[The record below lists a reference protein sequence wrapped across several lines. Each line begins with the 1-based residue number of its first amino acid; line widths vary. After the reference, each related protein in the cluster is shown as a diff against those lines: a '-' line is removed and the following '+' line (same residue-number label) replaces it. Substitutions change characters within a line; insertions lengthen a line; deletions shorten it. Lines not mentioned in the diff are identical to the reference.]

1 MKKSQAR
8 GYLLEIILSKMIE
21 INGYEAI
28 NRPDEPDIVSNQ
40 NGLNIRGRGG
50 YHQFDS
56 LGELKATPPFIH
68 PRRLF
73 LDAKFYDTKKV
84 GADKVMMGIGV
95 LNDINTSRSTVSIG
109 KRKRT
114 ASRHYKYNY
123 ALFSTSGFTEEAQLL
138 AMAHKIYL
146 IHLGGDGYRWVIK
159 SINSIV
165 DALDDFMPEKD
176 RINIEIFDDF
186 RKHFV
191 SWLDSN
197 RREVTYSDFK
207 KLLLCNYSSE
217 YLLDFTGE
225 DHEVSV
231 EGDNYLSCNERFDR
245 MKPFIDRVIENLS
258 NKSVYLANSE
268 ISQLVPLMPDDNDKF
283 VSALK
288 RNPHQDVII
297 YFDKGDKYWVVKTPD
312 TSEYSFRLT
321 FKLPSIF
328 AKQIFTKTTSI
339 LNTKNNGEYKL
350 TFIAYLDGENP
361 TLCTLKPIDI
371 I

>member
-28 NRPDEPDIVSNQ
+28 NKPDEPDIVSNP
-40 NGLNIRGRGG
+40 NGLNLKGRGA

-56 LGELKATPPFIH
+56 LGELKATPPFIN

-84 GADKVMMGIGV
+84 GVDKVMMGIGI

-146 IHLGGDGYRWVIK
+146 IHLGGDGYIWIMQ
-159 SINSIV
+159 SINGIV
-165 DALDDFMPEKD
+165 DALDDFGPEKD
-176 RINIEIFDDF
+176 RVNVEVFDDF
-186 RKHFV
+186 RKNFI

-197 RREVTYSDFK
+197 RLEVHYSDFEK
-207 KLLLCNYSSE
+207 LLCNYSSE
-217 YLLDFTGE
+217 YLVDFTGE
-225 DHEVSV
+225 NHEVPVKGRNDSS
-231 EGDNYLSCNERFDR
+231 YNERFEKI
-245 MKPFIDRVIENLS
+245 KPFIDSIIKNLS
-258 NKSVYLANSE
+258 NKSIYLANSE

-283 VSALK
+283 MSALK

-297 YFDKGDKYWVVKTPD
+297 YFDKEDKYWVVKTPNN
-312 TSEYSFRLT
+312 SEYNFRLT

-328 AKQIFTKTTSI
+328 AKQIFRHTTNI